1 MEEDAAH
8 VEVAVG
14 VSPARVFGFGLSVF
28 VCFVVVPFG
37 KGVTVMAVADIFGL
51 CGATRNR
58 TFYERSLLG
67 ILSGFLCLAQAG
79 FRARLDILETAC
91 CDEII
96 TKASRVDLNVVG
108 ACISRS

>member
-28 VCFVVVPFG
+28 VSFMVVPFG
-37 KGVTVMAVADIFGL
+37 KVVAVMAVANIFGL
-51 CGATRNR
+51 CSATRNR

-67 ILSGFLCLAQAG
+67 ILSGFLCIAQAG
-79 FRARLDILETAC
+79 FRARFDILETAC
-91 CDEII
+91 RDEII
-96 TKASRVDLNVVG
+96 TEASRMNLNVVG